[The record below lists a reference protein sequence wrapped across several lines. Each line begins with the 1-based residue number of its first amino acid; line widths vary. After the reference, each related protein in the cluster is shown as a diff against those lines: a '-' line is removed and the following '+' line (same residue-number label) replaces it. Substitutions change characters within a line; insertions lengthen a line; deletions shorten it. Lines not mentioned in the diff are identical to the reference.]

1 MKKILIVEDDRTL
14 SDELKILLDENGYE
28 TFQLFNFQNAVKR
41 IIEFSP
47 DLILLDI
54 MLPDANGQNIL
65 RDIRKESGVCLTYS
79 FYIR

>member
-54 MLPDANGQNIL
+54 MLPDTNGQKSL
-65 RDIRKESGVCLTYS
+65 RDIRKRV
-79 FYIR
+79 

>member
-54 MLPDANGQNIL
+54 MLPDTNGQNIL
-65 RDIRKESGVCLTYS
+65 RDIRKRV
-79 FYIR
+79 